1 MHCKLFH
8 FFVCCKLNKSVNG
21 DVGVCACI
29 CTHIYIHT
37 LVCPS
42 IDEIAFALV
51 LTSVRFCPVTLGAI
65 NCQSALT
72 RLHGECSFQSKT
84 LN

>member
-1 MHCKLFH
+1 MNCNLFH
-8 FFVCCKLNKSVNG
+8 FFVHCKLNKLVNG

-29 CTHIYIHT
+29 CIHIYVHT
-37 LVCPS
+37 LVCPG
-42 IDEIAFALV
+42 IGEIAFALV
-51 LTSVRFCPVTLGAI
+51 LTSVSFCLVTLGAI
-65 NCQSALT
+65 SGQSALA